1 MAREPHGGRLLR
13 VIAIFKLVKACALF
27 ASLVTVLNLVHHQ
40 DPSVLTWALRLHVDP
55 DNRYLRDLLAALFN
69 LDAQHLSLVAVG
81 TGLYAVLFSVEGL
94 GLWFERTWAEY
105 LSIVATAGFIPIEC
119 YEILGKVSINRV
131 MLLALNLAIV
141 AYLIMDVRRSGTT
154 VSGTHVWL
162 PDN

>member
-13 VIAIFKLVKACALF
+13 VIAIFKLVKALALF
-27 ASLVTVLNLVHHQ
+27 ASLVTVLNLVRHQ

-55 DNRYLRDLLAALFN
+55 ENRYLRDVLAALFN

-119 YEILGKVSINRV
+119 YENLKKASIHKGI
-131 MLLALNLAIV
+131 LLALNLAIV
-141 AYLIMDVRRSGTT
+141 AYLIMDVRRSGPT
-154 VSGTHVWL
+154 VSSSHVWL